1 MFFEDGEAPSLEI
14 VDYFLQVA
22 ETAINN
28 DEAIAVHC
36 KQGLG
41 RTGTL
46 ICCYLMRAYGMTA
59 LEAIAYC
66 RIQRPGSVMGPQQQ
80 FLVDIESNLLERY
93 NIDGGVLGRRKRKEN
108 TYSHMIIENDNI
120 QRRPVPRNQ
129 KRLKSEDIEK

>member
-14 VDYFLQVA
+14 VEYFLQVV
-22 ETAINN
+22 ERAINN
-28 DEAIAVHC
+28 DEAVAVHC

-66 RIQRPGSVMGPQQQ
+66 RIQRPGSVMGPQQT
-80 FLVDIESNLLERY
+80 FLLEIEKILLERY
-93 NIDGGVLGRRKRKEN
+93 YIDGGVTGRRKRKDHTN
-108 TYSHMIIENDNI
+108 YMIIENDKI
-120 QRRPVPRNQ
+120 QRRPVPRNK
-129 KRLKSEDIEK
+129 KRVKADDIEK